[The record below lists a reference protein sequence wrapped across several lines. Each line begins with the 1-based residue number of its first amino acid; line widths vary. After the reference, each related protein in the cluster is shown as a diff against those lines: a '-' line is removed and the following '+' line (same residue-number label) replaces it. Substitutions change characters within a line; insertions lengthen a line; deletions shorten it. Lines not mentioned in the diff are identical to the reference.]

1 MFHTPESIK
10 AESGYRR
17 QKASES
23 GSRARRTD
31 TSSRTVVRGK
41 RRNPILKARRAWS
54 L

>member
-1 MFHTPESIK
+1 MFHTPDSIK

-17 QKASES
+17 QKANES

-31 TSSRTVVRGK
+31 PRSRTVVPGK
-41 RRNPILKARRAWS
+41 RRNPILRARRAWS